1 MNDPD
6 RIAELEAELAEVIAD
21 LKHKQRVNEDLK
33 AENERL
39 KQVCNCDLSNSAGVT
54 IAGGRHSCG
63 RIFVGSRVK
72 ELEAE
77 VAEMQALF
85 DLQHSRVGE
94 AEKLWQL
101 AHKEP
106 LTKPDLGRLVEWLCL
121 RGDKAILENLR
132 LSEQLG
138 RCVSALKDAR
148 EAMRQH
154 DEAPYQCESS
164 KGARGAMNCV
174 DILDDCL
181 TSLSKG

>member
-77 VAEMQALF
+77 VARLTALNCQYG
-85 DLQHSRVGE
+85 DLAKMPQTHKV
-94 AEKLWQL
+94 KTLL
-101 AHKEP
+101 A
-106 LTKPDLGRLVEWLCL
+106 
-121 RGDKAILENLR
+121 ENLL

-138 RCVSALKDAR
+138 RCWEALEKIAGSGKPHYRKDEQMKDFGIFCKLICIAVLV
-148 EAMRQH
+148 AF
-154 DEAPYQCESS
+154 PWFVGVKVC
-164 KGARGAMNCV
+164 
-174 DILDDCL
+174 LDFL
-181 TSLSKG
+181 TAKVRFV